1 MYYCV
6 SFHEAVGNVLVA
18 NDLDQASRIAFGDT
32 KRWRVVTLAGQLI
45 GAPGT
50 MSGGGNLVA
59 RGGMSSKLA
68 PEAVRSEELRA
79 KEQENADE
87 EWLTHAGPR
96 LDRDSEELSRTAA
109 SMSKRRSNVV
119 SKPVRAQSKPD
130 ARDVAR
136 NNTLEKETSSATSR
150 FFLPQRNRSSGHL
163 PQSCTLMVRTSWASS
178 EGATWLPTLSI
189 STVDKSSTEK
199 IKNAKPDPGVLKDYK
214 KRDEEFTRRTKD
226 LEQLTD

>member
-32 KRWRVVTLAGQLI
+32 KRWRVGTLAGQLI

-79 KEQENADE
+79 KEQESAVE

-109 SMSKRRSNVV
+109 SMSKRRSNHAGEGNQLGDQRVLPPPKK
-119 SKPVRAQSKPD
+119 SQQRS
-130 ARDVAR
+130 
-136 NNTLEKETSSATSR
+136 SSAELHIYGEDELGQFR
-150 FFLPQRNRSSGHL
+150 RRDLAADPEYL
-163 PQSCTLMVRTSWASS
+163 
-178 EGATWLPTLSI
+178 
-189 STVDKSSTEK
+189 DEK